1 MQEDKERTK
10 ASTSSQSMDV
20 GAEESPFGTV
30 NATLGWETFRLVHST
45 WLTAIELPP
54 RDENKWDM
62 QVRLR
67 SRQYLQLSCVITHQQ
82 PLPWGVSTYA
92 DTYHLCR
99 MQHTC
104 LTLLKEMLMTLDLAH
119 QHGGP
124 ADRKAADRL
133 QRR

>member
-1 MQEDKERTK
+1 MSG
-10 ASTSSQSMDV
+10 ASMSSRGTDA
-20 GAEESPFGTV
+20 GAEESPFGAV
-30 NATLGWETFRLVHST
+30 SATLGWETFRLVHST

-62 QVRLR
+62 QVCLC
-67 SRQYLQLSCVITHQQ
+67 SRQNWRLSCMLLQQ
-82 PLPWGVSTYA
+82 HSLPWEVLTCAIAYEV
-92 DTYHLCR
+92 CR

-119 QHGGP
+119 QHGSP